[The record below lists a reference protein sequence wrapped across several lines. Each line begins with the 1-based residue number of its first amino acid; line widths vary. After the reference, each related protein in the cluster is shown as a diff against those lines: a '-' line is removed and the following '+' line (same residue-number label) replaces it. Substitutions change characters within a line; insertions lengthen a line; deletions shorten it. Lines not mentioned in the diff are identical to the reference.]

1 MSDTHGTLILI
12 QGLAG
17 SGKSHLIELLRYD
30 FLIQENFAATAES
43 EERNIEDLAR
53 ELRAGRR
60 CIISERKYR
69 SRIERDKFIYRVL
82 SALYPSPQP
91 IIRLICFEND
101 IEAANHNCLK
111 RTNKEHDPTGVD
123 HVALNNMDTK
133 DYEIPSSAIVIKIHR
148 IGVAT

>member
-17 SGKSHLIELLRYD
+17 SGKSHLIELLRHD

-43 EERNIEDLAR
+43 EERNVEDLAR

-69 SRIERDKFIYRVL
+69 SRIERDKFISRVL
-82 SALYPSPQP
+82 SALSPSPQP